1 MCEQPLSGGRVTA
14 GVVRVGETVR
24 RPPGENRRF
33 IQALLTHLRACGFD
47 GAPRYLGSDEQ
58 GREILS
64 YLPGEVPPD
73 LDATIPDETLAA
85 AATLIRHFH
94 DATAGTPI
102 SQGHETVCHG
112 DLSPCNFVFRDGRPV
127 GMIDFDAAAPG
138 ARLQDLGYAL
148 FLWLNLGTDGPP
160 PAEQARRIHVFC
172 RAYDIEADD
181 HTIEAIIAAVAV
193 NLERLRAADRYS
205 DVEWWQKQLDWLNR
219 QRDALARSLQS

>member
-1 MCEQPLSGGRVTA
+1 MCELPLSGGRVTA

-24 RPPGENRRF
+24 RPRGENWRLVR
-33 IQALLTHLRACGFD
+33 ALLTHLRECGFE

-58 GREILS
+58 GREIVS
-64 YLPGEVPPD
+64 FLPGEVPPD
-73 LDATIPDETLAA
+73 LDASIPDETLAA
-85 AATLIRHFH
+85 AARLVRGFH

-102 SQGHETVCHG
+102 SQGNEIVCHG

-127 GMIDFDAAAPG
+127 GMIDFDAATPG

-181 HTIEAIIAAVAV
+181 HMVEAIIAAVAV
-193 NLERLRAADRYS
+193 NIDRLRAADRDS
-205 DVEWWQKQLDWLNR
+205 DVEWWQKQLDWLDR
-219 QRDALARSLQS
+219 QRDTLVRSLQS